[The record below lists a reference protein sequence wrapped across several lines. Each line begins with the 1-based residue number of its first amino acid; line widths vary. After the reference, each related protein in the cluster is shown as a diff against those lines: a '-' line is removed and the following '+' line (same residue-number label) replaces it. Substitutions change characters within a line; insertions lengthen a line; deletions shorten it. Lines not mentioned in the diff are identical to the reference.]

1 MRRHGYPIVS
11 AAPFAHAARST
22 ASLCFAAA
30 AALAPAFA
38 WSAWI
43 FGPRVMLVA
52 IVSIGSALASEGLA
66 NLLAR
71 RFTLGDGSALLSG
84 LIVAA
89 AMPPG
94 VALHVPFLSSA
105 FAMLAVKW
113 TFGGLGGNWMNPA
126 LAGIAFAQVNWRG
139 ELLGGWTMPRILSG
153 VDGLSAS
160 TPLGYLADATGGS
173 RVAMPLEVLKKAGYP
188 VSAFDGKVTSFLND
202 HVFGP
207 LGAELPGGY
216 VDLALGFRP
225 GAIGEVAGIL
235 LLAASVFLIARK
247 VLRWEAPF
255 AAFLVFGL
263 ASRLSGGTDGELL
276 SGDALFA
283 VFSGGFIMTA
293 FFALGDPVT
302 TPVSRPALAL
312 FGAGTGALAFVFRR
326 WGAQPDGVAF
336 AVLMMNALVP
346 LLDKA
351 FPPAGR
357 AREGRTR

>member
-1 MRRHGYPIVS
+1 MKRLRYPIVS

-22 ASLCFAAA
+22 ASLCFTAAS
-30 AALAPAFA
+30 ALAPVFA
-38 WSAWI
+38 WSAWV
-43 FGPRVMLVA
+43 FGPRVLLVA
-52 IVSIGSALASEGLA
+52 LVSVGSAWASEGFA
-66 NLLAR
+66 NLLTR

-84 LIVAA
+84 LLVAA

-94 VALHVPFLSSA
+94 VALHVPILSSA

-126 LAGIAFAQVNWRG
+126 LAGIAFAQVNWHDQ
-139 ELLGGWTMPRILSG
+139 LLGGWIMPRILSG

-173 RVAMPLEVLKKAGYP
+173 RVAMPLEVLKRAGYP
-188 VSAFDGKVTSFLND
+188 VSALDGTVTAFLND
-202 HVFGP
+202 RVFGP
-207 LGAELPGGY
+207 LGAALPGGY

-235 LLAASVFLIARK
+235 LLAVSIFLIARRI
-247 VLRWEAPF
+247 LRWEAPF
-255 AAFLVFGL
+255 AALLVFGL
-263 ASRLSGGTDGELL
+263 AARLSGGPDGDFL

-283 VFSGGFIMTA
+283 VFSGGFILTA

-312 FGAGTGALAFVFRR
+312 FGAGAGALAFVFRR
-326 WGAQPDGVAF
+326 WGAQPDGGAF
-336 AVLMMNALVP
+336 AVLIMNAFVP

-357 AREGRTR
+357 IRERRSP